1 MPGEGGPKNGTAAA
15 LLILWITAAYNQLTV
30 NLEGPTQQWMSRHY
44 PSYRSLEVF
53 QEPQEPRRC
62 SEELLGELWLDVANS
77 TTARY
82 RCPSVVSLMS
92 FSTREAVYFKFAAMR
107 APRLRI
113 NLLHSLHTILQYV
126 HLPRQGPIGLDRSLQ
141 CLDRT
146 NFRIS
151 RDRHQRDSYGP
162 LAFLR
167 PHNRH
172 NAHVLQTYRPARSAG
187 NQSIG
192 FSSSPAFDSIER
204 TMAVLTRYSSSTPFS
219 FRKENYVTLQQENE
233 GAFLRSLLTLLNV
246 HLASSSC
253 TRQHFDGYRAITSIP
268 TNRARISVVIA
279 CAAASDSPSS
289 MRWEKDTAVT
299 PLLEAQCR
307 TSTHPTCSQA
317 ELDVLHTDT
326 YSTLDG
332 YRAVTSIPTN
342 RARISVVI
350 AYAAASDS
358 PCSMRWEKDTA
369 VTPPMGAQCRT
380 SAHPTCSQAELDVLP
395 TDTNLTLMHRGRDT
409 AVTPLL
415 GAHGRTSTHPTHS
428 QVEPAALSTASMGAL
443 CRTSTH
449 PTCSQT
455 EPDVL
460 PTDSLRDAQMLAL
473 APALPN
479 AHVTSTALSPTR
491 AAADGKP

>member
-15 LLILWITAAYNQLTV
+15 LLILWMTAAYNQLTV

-82 RCPSVVSLMS
+82 RCPSVESLMAL
-92 FSTREAVYFKFAAMR
+92 STCDAIYFTFAAMR
-107 APRLRI
+107 APRHRI
-113 NLLHSLHTILQYV
+113 NLLHSLHTSLQYA
-126 HLPRQGPIGLDRSLQ
+126 HLPRQEPIGPDRSLR
-141 CLDRT
+141 CPDRT
-146 NFRIS
+146 NSRVL
-151 RDRHQRDSYGP
+151 RDRHRRDRYGP
-162 LAFLR
+162 TTSLR

-192 FSSSPAFDSIER
+192 FSSSPAFISIER

-233 GAFLRSLLTLLNV
+233 GAFPRSLLTLLNV

-253 TRQHFDGYRAITSIP
+253 TRQHF
-268 TNRARISVVIA
+268 
-279 CAAASDSPSS
+279 
-289 MRWEKDTAVT
+289 
-299 PLLEAQCR
+299 
-307 TSTHPTCSQA
+307 
-317 ELDVLHTDT
+317 
-326 YSTLDG
+326 DG

-369 VTPPMGAQCRT
+369 VTPLLGAQCRT
-380 SAHPTCSQAELDVLP
+380 STHPTCSQAELDVLP

-415 GAHGRTSTHPTHS
+415 GAHGRTSTHPTCS

-455 EPDVL
+455 ERDVL

-479 AHVTSTALSPTR
+479 AHATSTALSPTR